1 MKITFLIPP
10 SLDRAQE
17 VDRCFGCNYGIYFL
31 PLLPVL
37 YSATVLRDIVTNLSI
52 QDFAAHKKTRLDL
65 SKFIQNDDSD
75 IYAFYSV
82 FLSQEKFFSEVR
94 PVG

>member
-10 SLDRAQE
+10 VLDKTHD

-37 YSATVLRDIVTNLSI
+37 YCATILKDRHRVRIF
-52 QDFAAHKKTRLDL
+52 DFASQRKK
-65 SKFIQNDDSD
+65 
-75 IYAFYSV
+75 
-82 FLSQEKFFSEVR
+82 EKDF
-94 PVG
+94 